1 MELTLQWRKTDNKK
15 YTVLD
20 RKLIFLNNIL
30 YNILYESE
38 KLKVLTI

>member
-20 RKLIFLNNIL
+20 RKLIFFITS
-30 YNILYESE
+30 YIIYYM
-38 KLKVLTI
+38 KVKN